1 MPLPH
6 MHDPNVQA
14 DWQYWENEVQPLL
27 EGKQVELLGQLAGKD
42 KDDLLRNAAAL
53 LFPIRWPEPFGLV
66 MVEALACGTPVLAL
80 RQGSVPEVIKD
91 GVTGFIRDTED
102 ELVDAVEHIAEL
114 DRARCRAEVEQRFSP
129 AAMTDAY
136 ERRVRT
142 GHRGARRA
150 GTLAA

>member
-1 MPLPH
+1 
-6 MHDPNVQA
+6 MHDPNVRA
-14 DWQYWENEVQPLL
+14 DWEYWENEVQPLL

-80 RQGSVPEVIKD
+80 REGSVPEIIED

-102 ELVDAVEHIAEL
+102 ELVDAVAHIADI
-114 DRARCRAEVEQRFSP
+114 DRQRYRTEAERRFSP
-129 AAMTDAY
+129 ATMTDAY
-136 ERRVRT
+136 ERVYERVVEA
-142 GHRGARRA
+142 HRARGR
-150 GTLAA
+150 LAA